1 MAGLASGI
9 KGQVF
14 ISACVIVKN
23 EAKNLPTWLS
33 AVREF
38 ADELVVVDTGSEDDT
53 KAIAQAGGARVFDFP
68 WINDFSAAKNFAI
81 EHATGSWI
89 AFPDADE
96 YFDEDSCQ
104 KVRPLLEELDKH
116 HEIKG
121 VNCPRYDIDVDAGGK
136 LLAVVVELRLFRN
149 TKELRYQGTIHEKV
163 SGLTEENT
171 YLARDLKLMH
181 TGYSGHIQKAKAKRN
196 LQLLE
201 ARQSEGENPLDWHY
215 FMDCYYA
222 LLDYP
227 KTIEYAQKIVSL
239 NTLPDRDR
247 KDAWE
252 NWASSC
258 LKSDM
263 PVAEVLTVLD
273 KGLAEFPM
281 FNRLLGMKGLC
292 LYAAGEYEASERV
305 LRAVLEMEEQVQ
317 SQRGEG
323 GVRDSAGRLL
333 PHIHARLGDCAYLKK
348 KVDEALV
355 EYAEALKL
363 DCFQSETV
371 QNFQYLL
378 EWKGVDAV
386 DQIELLNSLFQGRE
400 AVSFLAQVLGAES
413 SKVGLYYQRRASTFL
428 D

>member
-1 MAGLASGI
+1 MGGLSSDNVER
-9 KGQVF
+9 VF

-23 EAKNLPTWLS
+23 EAENLPMWLS
-33 AVREF
+33 SVREF
-38 ADELVVVDTGSEDDT
+38 ADEMVVVDTGSADNT
-53 KAIAQAGGARVFDFP
+53 KELAQAAGAMVFDFH

-81 EHATGSWI
+81 ERASGRWI
-89 AFPDADE
+89 AFLDADE
-96 YFDEDSCQ
+96 YFDEASC
-104 KVRPLLEELDKH
+104 KKIRPLLEELEQH
-116 HEIKG
+116 PEIRG

-136 LLAVVVELRLFRN
+136 LLAVVTELRLFRN
-149 TKELRYQGTIHEKV
+149 DGELRYQGTIHEKV

-171 YLARDLKLMH
+171 CLARDLKLMH

-201 ARQSEGENPLDWHY
+201 ARQSDGENPLDWHY

-222 LLDYP
+222 LADYP
-227 KTIEYAQKIVSL
+227 KTIEYAQKIISL

-258 LKSDM
+258 LKSGM
-263 PVAEVLTVLD
+263 PVSEVLTVLD

-305 LRAVLEMEEQVQ
+305 LRAVLEMEDQVQ
-317 SQRGEG
+317 SQSGDG
-323 GVRDSAGRLL
+323 AVLDSAGRLL
-333 PHIHARLGDCAYLKK
+333 PYIHARLGDFAYLKK

-355 EYAEALKL
+355 EYVEALKL
-363 DCFQSETV
+363 DCFQPETV

-378 EWKGVDAV
+378 DWKGVDAV

-400 AVSFLAQVLGAES
+400 AVSFLAKTLGTES
-413 SKVGLYYQRRASTFL
+413 GKVGLYYQRKASLF
-428 D
+428 